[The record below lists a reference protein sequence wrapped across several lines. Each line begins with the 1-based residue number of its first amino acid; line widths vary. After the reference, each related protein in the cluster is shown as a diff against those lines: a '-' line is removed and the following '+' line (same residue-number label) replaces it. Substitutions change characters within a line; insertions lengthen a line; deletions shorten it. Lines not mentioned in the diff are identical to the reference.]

1 MEFVQYSNAG
11 LRPQEQG
18 GMEFGVDTGFRLP
31 EFDIEVTAEK
41 ANPYSRMEQNE
52 LALSFYSAGFFAPQ
66 MADQALS
73 CLQMMDFDRKQ
84 ELMDRIEQNGTLL
97 QMVQAM
103 QQQML
108 QMAQIIDAD
117 RGTNMAETIAQGI
130 MAQDENG
137 TTQPEQA
144 EEAEIADPKTAGMSG
159 AQKAANTRMN
169 KARQEQAARTEVR

>member
-1 MEFVQYSNAG
+1 
-11 LRPQEQG
+11 
-18 GMEFGVDTGFRLP
+18 MEFGVDTGFRLP

-52 LALSFYSAGFFAPQ
+52 LALSFYTAGFFAPQ

-84 ELMDRIEQNGTLL
+84 ELMDRIQQNGTLL

-117 RGTNMAETIAQGI
+117 RGTNMAEMIAQGV
-130 MAQDENG
+130 MAQGGNG
-137 TTQPEQA
+137 MEQPSQIDA
-144 EEAEIADPKTAGMSG
+144 AAVASSKTAGMSG
-159 AQKAANTRMN
+159 AQKAANTRME

>member
-1 MEFVQYSNAG
+1 
-11 LRPQEQG
+11 
-18 GMEFGVDTGFRLP
+18 MEFGVDTGFRLP

-73 CLQMMDFDRKQ
+73 CLEMMDFDRKQ
-84 ELMDRIEQNGTLL
+84 ELMDRIQQNGTLL

-117 RGTNMAETIAQGI
+117 RGTNMAEMIAQGV
-130 MAQDENG
+130 MAQDGNG
-137 TTQPEQA
+137 MEQPSHIDA
-144 EEAEIADPKTAGMSG
+144 AVASPKTAGMSG
-159 AQKAANTRMN
+159 AQKAANTRME

>member
-1 MEFVQYSNAG
+1 
-11 LRPQEQG
+11 
-18 GMEFGVDTGFRLP
+18 MEFGVDTGFRLP

-52 LALSFYSAGFFAPQ
+52 LALSFYTAGFFAPQ

-73 CLQMMDFDRKQ
+73 CLEMMDFDRKQ
-84 ELMDRIEQNGTLL
+84 ELMDRIQQNGTLL

-117 RGTNMAETIAQGI
+117 RGTNMAEMIAQGV
-130 MAQDENG
+130 MAQGGNG
-137 TTQPEQA
+137 MEQPSQIDA
-144 EEAEIADPKTAGMSG
+144 AAASSKTAGMSG
-159 AQKAANTRMN
+159 AQKAANTRME

>member
-1 MEFVQYSNAG
+1 
-11 LRPQEQG
+11 
-18 GMEFGVDTGFRLP
+18 MEFGVDTGFRLP

-52 LALSFYSAGFFAPQ
+52 LALSFYTAGFFAPQ

-73 CLQMMDFDRKQ
+73 CLEMMDFDRKQ
-84 ELMDRIEQNGTLL
+84 ELMDRIQQNGTLL

-117 RGTNMAETIAQGI
+117 RGTNMAEMIAQGV

-137 TTQPEQA
+137 MEQPPQIDA
-144 EEAEIADPKTAGMSG
+144 AAASSKTAGMSG
-159 AQKAANTRMN
+159 AQKAANTRME